1 MGKGLIAI
9 ALTVLALVACKHDAD
24 PYKKPLVAVRV
35 RLMEPAS
42 GQAAT
47 RYSANVEAFARVD
60 LAFKVGGY
68 VREIAQL
75 RSDGVRRT
83 MQEGDDVRRGQ
94 VLARLREGDY
104 LQKVA
109 GAKAHLAEANAMAEQ
124 AKLESDRAT
133 KLVDLQVV
141 ARAQLDDAKA
151 RLDAASARVEAA
163 RAQLQEAE
171 NAVED
176 TAITS
181 PIDGMVMKRGI
192 EVGSLAV
199 PGSLAF
205 IVADT
210 RQVKVV
216 FGVSDAI
223 VEKLQL
229 GSSVTITTQARA
241 GMEYT
246 GKISRVSPSADP
258 KSRVFEVEA
267 TIANRK
273 QELRVGMVAALKV
286 PEAKA
291 APTPG
296 GAASVPVQPSAVGVV
311 PLNAVIRSPSDPNGF
326 AVFVVADEGGRTVAH
341 VKLVGLGDPL
351 GNRILVAEGLAPG
364 DRVIVMGATIV
375 ADGEEVR
382 VIP

>member
-1 MGKGLIAI
+1 MTGTRWLGSLCGI
-9 ALTVLALVACKHDAD
+9 ALTIAACKHDGDA
-24 PYKKPLVAVRV
+24 YKKPLVAVRV

-75 RSDGVRRT
+75 KADGAMRP
-83 MQEGDDVRRGQ
+83 MQEGDEVKRGQ

-109 GAKAHLAEANAMAEQ
+109 GAKAHLAEATALREQ
-124 AKLESDRAT
+124 AKLDSERAT
-133 KLVDLQVV
+133 KLVDSQ
-141 ARAQLDDAKA
+141 AIAKSQLDDAKA
-151 RLDAASARVEAA
+151 RLDAAAARVEAA

-171 NAVED
+171 NAVAD

-181 PIDGMVMKRGI
+181 PIDGIVMKRGI
-192 EVGSLAV
+192 EVGSLAA

-216 FGVSDAI
+216 FGVSDAV

-229 GSSVTITTQARA
+229 GSSVTITTQASA
-241 GMEYT
+241 GEYT

-267 TIANRK
+267 TIANPK
-273 QELRVGMVAALKV
+273 QDLRVGMVAALKV
-286 PEAKA
+286 PEAKL
-291 APTPG
+291 APAPG
-296 GAASVPVQPSAVGVV
+296 GAAAGAVGVV
-311 PLNAVIRSPSDPNGF
+311 PLNAVIRAPNDPAGF
-326 AVFVVADEGGRTVAH
+326 AVFVVKDEGGRSIAH
-341 VKLVGLGDPL
+341 VKPVGLGDPL
-351 GNRILVAEGLAPG
+351 GNRILVTEGLATG

-375 ADGEEVR
+375 ADGEEVQ

>member
-1 MGKGLIAI
+1 
-9 ALTVLALVACKHDAD
+9 
-24 PYKKPLVAVRV
+24 
-35 RLMEPAS
+35 MEPAR

-75 RSDGVRRT
+75 KADGLPRT
-83 MQEGDDVRRGQ
+83 LQEGDEVKRGQ

-109 GAKAHLAEANAMAEQ
+109 GAKAHLAEATALREQ

-133 KLVDLQVV
+133 KLVESQ
-141 ARAQLDDAKA
+141 AIAKNQLDDAKA
-151 RLDAASARVEAA
+151 RLDAAAARVEAA
-163 RAQLQEAE
+163 RAQLQESE
-171 NAVED
+171 NAVAD

-181 PIDGMVMKRGI
+181 PIDGIVMKRGI
-192 EVGSLAV
+192 EVGSLAA

-216 FGVSDAI
+216 FGVSDAV

-229 GSSVTITTQARA
+229 GSSVTIATQASA
-241 GMEYT
+241 VEYT

-267 TIANRK
+267 TIANPK
-273 QELRVGMVAALKV
+273 QDLRVGMVAALKV

-291 APTPG
+291 AAAV
-296 GAASVPVQPSAVGVV
+296 GAASEPGAVGVV
-311 PLNAVIRSPSDPNGF
+311 PLNAIIRAPNDPAGF
-326 AVFVVADEGGRTVAH
+326 AVFVVKDEGGRSVAH
-341 VKLVGLGDPL
+341 VKPVGLGDPL
-351 GNRILVAEGLAPG
+351 GNRILVTEGLSSG

-375 ADGEEVR
+375 ADGEEVQ